1 MKNQEIAEVFYQI
14 ADLLEIKG
22 ELPFKIRAYRRAAQ
36 RIETLEMDIEDVYRQ
51 GKLMDIPGIG
61 EGIAKKIKELIET
74 GKLEYL
80 ERLKKE
86 IPEELIKLMEI
97 PGVGPKKALV
107 LYKKLGITTVDQLR
121 EACEKGRLRSLEGFG
136 ELTER
141 NILRGIEMLERSKG
155 RFLINVAYENG
166 IRIVDYLKKNRD
178 VLNISI
184 AGSLRRMKETIGDI
198 DILVSSLNP
207 DSIMDD
213 FVKYPDVKEI
223 LVKGSKKTSVILRDG
238 IQVDVRVVKPESFGA
253 ALQYFTGSKEHNIQI
268 RNIAVKMGLKINEY
282 GVFKKETEEYIAGRT
297 EEEVYKTIGLDYI
310 EPELRE
316 NRGEIEL
323 AQQRKL
329 PKIVRY
335 EEVKGDFH
343 IHSTWSDGT
352 ASIEEIARKA
362 QEMGYEFVGIADHS
376 ASLKVAY
383 GLSEEKVLKKIQE
396 IRKLQERFDVRIFA
410 GTECDIKPDGSL
422 DYSNKILKELDFA
435 YAAIHS
441 RFKMNEK
448 EMTERIV
455 KAMENEY
462 INILAHPTAR
472 MIGKRDPINV
482 DLEKIFE
489 VARETNTFMEIN
501 AFPDR
506 LDLNDVH
513 AKMAKERGVKLAI
526 GTDSHSLDHM
536 RFLKFGT
543 AMARRGW
550 LEKKDILNTYDLREI
565 EKIFGR

>member
-1 MKNQEIAEVFYQI
+1 MRNKEIAEIFYQI

-22 ELPFKIRAYRRAAQ
+22 ELEFKVRAYRRAAQ
-36 RIETLEMDIEDVYRQ
+36 RIETLEEDIEELCRK
-51 GKLMDIPGIG
+51 GKLKSIPGIG
-61 EGIAKKIKELIET
+61 ESIASKIKELIET
-74 GKLEYL
+74 GRLEYL
-80 ERLKKE
+80 EKLKRE
-86 IPEELIKLMEI
+86 VPEDLIKLMDI

-107 LYKKLGITTVDQLR
+107 LYKKLGITTVEQLR
-121 EACEKGRLRSLEGFG
+121 DACKKGRLRHLEGFG

-141 NILRGIEMLERSKG
+141 NILRGIEMLERSKD

-166 IRIVDYLKKNRD
+166 HRLVEYLKKNKD
-178 VLNISI
+178 VLSISI

-207 DSIMDD
+207 DSIMED
-213 FVKYPDVKEI
+213 FVRYPDVKI
-223 LVKGSKKTSVILRDG
+223 VLAKGSKKSSVILRDG

-268 RNIAVKMGLKINEY
+268 RNIAMKMGLKINEY
-282 GVFKKETEEYIAGRT
+282 GVFRKDTEEYIAGRT
-297 EEEVYKTIGLDYI
+297 EEEVYKAIGLDYI

-323 AQQRKL
+323 AQQGKL
-329 PKIVRY
+329 PKIVKY

-362 QEMGYEFVGIADHS
+362 QELGYEFVGIADHS
-376 ASLKVAY
+376 ASLKVAH
-383 GLSEEKVLKKIQE
+383 GLSEEDLLKKIQE

-435 YAAIHS
+435 YAAIHTK
-441 RFKMNEK
+441 FKMDRK
-448 EMTERIV
+448 EMTERIIR
-455 KAMENEY
+455 AMENEY

-472 MIGKRDPINV
+472 MIGKREPIDI

-513 AKMAKERGVKLAI
+513 AKMAKEMGVKMAI
-526 GTDSHSLDHM
+526 GTDSHALDHM
-536 RFLKFGT
+536 RFLRFGT

-565 EKIFGR
+565 EKAFGR

>member
-238 IQVDVRVVKPESFGA
+238 IQVDVRIVKPESFGA

-297 EEEVYKTIGLDYI
+297 EEEVYKAIGLDYI

-323 AQQRKL
+323 AQQGKL

-335 EEVKGDFH
+335 EEVRGDFH

-441 RFKMNEK
+441 RFKMGEK

-482 DLEKIFE
+482 DLERIFE

-565 EKIFGR
+565 EKVFGR

>member
-297 EEEVYKTIGLDYI
+297 EEEVYKAIGLDYI

-323 AQQRKL
+323 AQQGKL

-482 DLEKIFE
+482 DLERIFE

>member
-297 EEEVYKTIGLDYI
+297 EEEVYKAIGLDYI

-323 AQQRKL
+323 AQQGKL

-335 EEVKGDFH
+335 EEVRGDFH

-441 RFKMNEK
+441 RFKMGEK

-482 DLEKIFE
+482 DLERIFE
-489 VARETNTFMEIN
+489 AARETNTFMEIN

>member
-1 MKNQEIAEVFYQI
+1 MRNKEIAEIFYQI

-22 ELPFKIRAYRRAAQ
+22 ELEFKVRAYRRAAQ
-36 RIETLEMDIEDVYRQ
+36 RIETLEEDIEELCRK
-51 GKLMDIPGIG
+51 GKLRSIPGIG
-61 EGIAKKIKELIET
+61 ESIASKIKELIET
-74 GKLEYL
+74 GRLEYL
-80 ERLKKE
+80 EKLKREVPEDLIRL
-86 IPEELIKLMEI
+86 MDI
-97 PGVGPKKALV
+97 PGVGPKKALI
-107 LYKKLGITTVDQLR
+107 LYKKLGITTVEQLR
-121 EACEKGRLRSLEGFG
+121 DACKKGRLRHLEGFG

-141 NILRGIEMLERSKG
+141 NILRGIEMLERSKD

-166 IRIVDYLKKNRD
+166 YRLVEYLKKNKD
-178 VLNISI
+178 VLSISI

-207 DSIMDD
+207 DSIMED
-213 FVKYPDVKEI
+213 FVRYPDVKI
-223 LVKGSKKTSVILRDG
+223 VLAKGSKKSSVILRDG

-268 RNIAVKMGLKINEY
+268 RNIAMKMGLKINEY
-282 GVFKKETEEYIAGRT
+282 GVFRKDTEEYIAGRT
-297 EEEVYKTIGLDYI
+297 EEEVYKAIGLDYI

-323 AQQRKL
+323 AQQGKL
-329 PKIVRY
+329 PKIVKY
-335 EEVKGDFH
+335 KEVKGDFH

-362 QEMGYEFVGIADHS
+362 QELGYEFVGIADHS
-376 ASLKVAY
+376 ASLKVAH
-383 GLSEEKVLKKIQE
+383 GLSEEDLLKKIQE

-422 DYSNKILKELDFA
+422 DYSDKILKELDFA
-435 YAAIHS
+435 YAAIHTK
-441 RFKMNEK
+441 FKMDRK
-448 EMTERIV
+448 EMTERIIR
-455 KAMENEY
+455 AMENEY

-472 MIGKRDPINV
+472 MIGKREPIDI

-513 AKMAKERGVKLAI
+513 AKMAKEMGVKMAI
-526 GTDSHSLDHM
+526 GTDSHALDHM
-536 RFLKFGT
+536 RFLRFGT

-565 EKIFGR
+565 EKAFGR

>member
-80 ERLKKE
+80 ERLKRE

-297 EEEVYKTIGLDYI
+297 EEEVYKAIGLDYI

-323 AQQRKL
+323 AQQGKL
-329 PKIVRY
+329 PKIVKY

-441 RFKMNEK
+441 RFKMGEK

-482 DLEKIFE
+482 DLERIFE

>member
-1 MKNQEIAEVFYQI
+1 MRNKEIAEIFYQI

-22 ELPFKIRAYRRAAQ
+22 ELEFKVRAYRRAAQ
-36 RIETLEMDIEDVYRQ
+36 RIETLEEDIEELCRK
-51 GKLMDIPGIG
+51 GKLRSIPGIG
-61 EGIAKKIKELIET
+61 ESIASKIKELIET
-74 GKLEYL
+74 GRLEYL
-80 ERLKKE
+80 EKLKREVPEDLIRL
-86 IPEELIKLMEI
+86 MDI
-97 PGVGPKKALV
+97 PGVGPKKALI
-107 LYKKLGITTVDQLR
+107 LYKKLGITTVEQLR
-121 EACEKGRLRSLEGFG
+121 DACKKGRLRHLEGFG

-141 NILRGIEMLERSKG
+141 NILRGIEMLERSKD

-166 IRIVDYLKKNRD
+166 YRLVEYLKKNKD
-178 VLNISI
+178 VLSISI

-207 DSIMDD
+207 DSIMED
-213 FVKYPDVKEI
+213 FVRYPDVKI
-223 LVKGSKKTSVILRDG
+223 VLAKGSKKSSVILRDG

-268 RNIAVKMGLKINEY
+268 RNIAMKMGLKINEY
-282 GVFKKETEEYIAGRT
+282 GVFRKDTEEYIAGRT
-297 EEEVYKTIGLDYI
+297 EEEVYKAIGLDYI

-323 AQQRKL
+323 AQQGKL
-329 PKIVRY
+329 PKIVKY

-352 ASIEEIARKA
+352 ASIEEIARRS

-376 ASLKVAY
+376 ASLKVAH
-383 GLSEEKVLKKIQE
+383 GLSEEDLLKKIQE

-435 YAAIHS
+435 YAAIHTK
-441 RFKMNEK
+441 FKMDRK
-448 EMTERIV
+448 EMTERII

-472 MIGKRDPINV
+472 MIGKREPIDI

-513 AKMAKERGVKLAI
+513 AKMAKEMGVKMAI
-526 GTDSHSLDHM
+526 GTDSHALDHM
-536 RFLKFGT
+536 RFLRFGT

-565 EKIFGR
+565 EKAFGR

>member
-1 MKNQEIAEVFYQI
+1 MRNKEIAEIFYQI

-22 ELPFKIRAYRRAAQ
+22 ELEFKVRAYRRAAQ
-36 RIETLEMDIEDVYRQ
+36 RIETLEEDIEELCRK
-51 GKLMDIPGIG
+51 GKLRSIPGIG
-61 EGIAKKIKELIET
+61 ESIASKIKELIET
-74 GKLEYL
+74 GRLEYL
-80 ERLKKE
+80 EKLKREVPEDLIRL
-86 IPEELIKLMEI
+86 MDI

-107 LYKKLGITTVDQLR
+107 LYKKLGITTVEQLR
-121 EACEKGRLRSLEGFG
+121 DACKKGRLRHLEGFG

-141 NILRGIEMLERSKG
+141 NILRGIEMLERSKD

-166 IRIVDYLKKNRD
+166 HRLVEYLKKNKD
-178 VLNISI
+178 VLSISI

-207 DSIMDD
+207 DSIMED
-213 FVKYPDVKEI
+213 FVRYPDVKI
-223 LVKGSKKTSVILRDG
+223 VLAKGSKKSSVILRDG

-268 RNIAVKMGLKINEY
+268 RNIAMKMGLKINEY
-282 GVFKKETEEYIAGRT
+282 GVFRKDTEEYIAGRT
-297 EEEVYKTIGLDYI
+297 EEEVYKAIGLDYI

-323 AQQRKL
+323 AQQGKL
-329 PKIVRY
+329 PKIVKY

-362 QEMGYEFVGIADHS
+362 QELGYEFVGIADHS
-376 ASLKVAY
+376 ASLKVAH
-383 GLSEEKVLKKIQE
+383 GLSEEDLLKKIQE

-435 YAAIHS
+435 YAAIHTK
-441 RFKMNEK
+441 FKMDRK
-448 EMTERIV
+448 EMTERIIR
-455 KAMENEY
+455 AMENEY

-472 MIGKRDPINV
+472 MIGKREPIDI

-513 AKMAKERGVKLAI
+513 AKMAKDMGVKMAI
-526 GTDSHSLDHM
+526 GTDSHALDHM
-536 RFLKFGT
+536 RFLRFGT

-565 EKIFGR
+565 EKAFGR

>member
-1 MKNQEIAEVFYQI
+1 MRNKEIAEIFYQI

-22 ELPFKIRAYRRAAQ
+22 ELEFKVRAYRRAAQ
-36 RIETLEMDIEDVYRQ
+36 RIETLEEDIEELCRK
-51 GKLMDIPGIG
+51 GKLRSIPGIG
-61 EGIAKKIKELIET
+61 ESIASKIKELIET
-74 GKLEYL
+74 GRLEYL
-80 ERLKKE
+80 EKLKREVPEDLIRL
-86 IPEELIKLMEI
+86 MDI
-97 PGVGPKKALV
+97 PGVGPKKALI
-107 LYKKLGITTVDQLR
+107 LYKKLGITTVEQLR
-121 EACEKGRLRSLEGFG
+121 DACKKGRLRHLEGFG

-141 NILRGIEMLERSKG
+141 NILRGIEMLERSKD

-166 IRIVDYLKKNRD
+166 HRLVEYLKKNKD
-178 VLNISI
+178 VLSISI

-207 DSIMDD
+207 DSIMED
-213 FVKYPDVKEI
+213 FVRYPDVKI
-223 LVKGSKKTSVILRDG
+223 VLAKGSKKSSVILRDG

-268 RNIAVKMGLKINEY
+268 RNIAMKMGLKINEY
-282 GVFKKETEEYIAGRT
+282 GVFRKDTEEYIAGRT
-297 EEEVYKTIGLDYI
+297 EEEVYKAIGLDYI

-323 AQQRKL
+323 AQRGKL
-329 PKIVRY
+329 PEIVKY

-362 QEMGYEFVGIADHS
+362 QELGYEFVGIADHS
-376 ASLKVAY
+376 ASLKVAH
-383 GLSEEKVLKKIQE
+383 GLSEEDLLKKIQE

-435 YAAIHS
+435 YAAIHTK
-441 RFKMNEK
+441 FKMDRK
-448 EMTERIV
+448 EMTERII

-472 MIGKRDPINV
+472 MIGKREPIDI

-513 AKMAKERGVKLAI
+513 AKMAKEMGVKMAI
-526 GTDSHSLDHM
+526 GTDSHALDHM
-536 RFLKFGT
+536 RFLRFGT

-565 EKIFGR
+565 EKAFGR

>member
-1 MKNQEIAEVFYQI
+1 MRNKEIAEIFYQI

-22 ELPFKIRAYRRAAQ
+22 ELEFKVRAYRRAAQ
-36 RIETLEMDIEDVYRQ
+36 RIETLEEDIEELCRK
-51 GKLMDIPGIG
+51 GKLRSIPGIG
-61 EGIAKKIKELIET
+61 ESIASKIKELIET
-74 GKLEYL
+74 GRLEYL
-80 ERLKKE
+80 EKLKRE
-86 IPEELIKLMEI
+86 VPEDLIKLMDI

-107 LYKKLGITTVDQLR
+107 LYKKLGITTVEQLR
-121 EACEKGRLRSLEGFG
+121 DACKKGRLRHLEGFG

-141 NILRGIEMLERSKG
+141 NILRGIEMLERSKD

-166 IRIVDYLKKNRD
+166 HRLVEYLKKNKD
-178 VLNISI
+178 VLSISI

-207 DSIMDD
+207 DSIMED
-213 FVKYPDVKEI
+213 FVRYPDVKI
-223 LVKGSKKTSVILRDG
+223 VLAKGSKKSSVILRDG

-268 RNIAVKMGLKINEY
+268 RNIAMKMGLKINEY
-282 GVFKKETEEYIAGRT
+282 GVFRKDTEEYIAGRT
-297 EEEVYKTIGLDYI
+297 EEEVYKAIGLDYI

-323 AQQRKL
+323 AQQGKL
-329 PKIVRY
+329 PKIVKY

-362 QEMGYEFVGIADHS
+362 QELGYEFVGIADHS
-376 ASLKVAY
+376 ASLKVAH
-383 GLSEEKVLKKIQE
+383 GLSEEDLLKKIQE

-435 YAAIHS
+435 YAAIHTK
-441 RFKMNEK
+441 FKMDRK
-448 EMTERIV
+448 EMTERII

-472 MIGKRDPINV
+472 MIGKREPIDI

-513 AKMAKERGVKLAI
+513 AKMAKEMGVKMAI
-526 GTDSHSLDHM
+526 GTDSHALDHM
-536 RFLKFGT
+536 RFLRFGT

-565 EKIFGR
+565 EKAFGR

>member
-36 RIETLEMDIEDVYRQ
+36 RIETLEMDIEDVYRK
-51 GKLMDIPGIG
+51 GKLREIPGIG
-61 EGIAKKIKELIET
+61 ESIANKIKELIET
-74 GKLEYL
+74 GRLEYL
-80 ERLKKE
+80 EKLKKE
-86 IPEELIKLMEI
+86 IPEDLVRLMEI

-297 EEEVYKTIGLDYI
+297 EEEVYKAIGLDYI

-323 AQQRKL
+323 AQQGKL
-329 PKIVRY
+329 PKIVKY

-482 DLEKIFE
+482 DLERIFE

>member
-1 MKNQEIAEVFYQI
+1 MRNKEIAEIFYQI

-22 ELPFKIRAYRRAAQ
+22 ELEFKVRAYRRAAQ
-36 RIETLEMDIEDVYRQ
+36 RIETLEEDIEELCRK
-51 GKLMDIPGIG
+51 GKLRSIPGIG
-61 EGIAKKIKELIET
+61 ESIASKIKELIET
-74 GKLEYL
+74 GRLEYL
-80 ERLKKE
+80 EKLKREVPEDLIRL
-86 IPEELIKLMEI
+86 MDI

-107 LYKKLGITTVDQLR
+107 LYKKLGITTVEQLR
-121 EACEKGRLRSLEGFG
+121 DACKKGRLRHLEGFG

-141 NILRGIEMLERSKG
+141 NILRGIEMLERSKD

-166 IRIVDYLKKNRD
+166 HRLVEYLKKNKD
-178 VLNISI
+178 VLSISI

-207 DSIMDD
+207 DSIMED
-213 FVKYPDVKEI
+213 FVRYPDVKI
-223 LVKGSKKTSVILRDG
+223 VLAKGSKKSSVILRDG

-268 RNIAVKMGLKINEY
+268 RNIAMKMGLKINEY
-282 GVFKKETEEYIAGRT
+282 GVFRKDTEEYIAGRT
-297 EEEVYKTIGLDYI
+297 EEEVYKAIGLDYI

-323 AQQRKL
+323 AQQGKL
-329 PKIVRY
+329 PKIVKY

-362 QEMGYEFVGIADHS
+362 QELGYEFVGIADHS
-376 ASLKVAY
+376 ASLKVAH
-383 GLSEEKVLKKIQE
+383 GLSEEDLLKKIQE

-435 YAAIHS
+435 YAAIHTK
-441 RFKMNEK
+441 FKMDRK
-448 EMTERIV
+448 EMTERII

-472 MIGKRDPINV
+472 MIGKREPIDI

-513 AKMAKERGVKLAI
+513 AKMAKEMGVKMAI
-526 GTDSHSLDHM
+526 GTDSHALDHM
-536 RFLKFGT
+536 RFLRFGT

-565 EKIFGR
+565 EKAFGR

>member
-1 MKNQEIAEVFYQI
+1 MRNKEIAEIFYQI

-22 ELPFKIRAYRRAAQ
+22 ELEFKVRAYRRAAQ
-36 RIETLEMDIEDVYRQ
+36 RIETLEEDIEELCRK
-51 GKLMDIPGIG
+51 GKLRSIPGIG
-61 EGIAKKIKELIET
+61 ESIASKIKELIET
-74 GKLEYL
+74 GRLEYL
-80 ERLKKE
+80 EKLKRE
-86 IPEELIKLMEI
+86 VPEDLIKLMDI

-107 LYKKLGITTVDQLR
+107 LYKKLGITTVEQLR
-121 EACEKGRLRSLEGFG
+121 DACKKGRLRHLEGFG

-141 NILRGIEMLERSKG
+141 NILRGIEMLERSKD

-166 IRIVDYLKKNRD
+166 YRLVEYLKKNKD
-178 VLNISI
+178 VLSISI

-207 DSIMDD
+207 DSIMED
-213 FVKYPDVKEI
+213 FVRYPDVKI
-223 LVKGSKKTSVILRDG
+223 VLAKGSKKSSVILRDG

-268 RNIAVKMGLKINEY
+268 RNIAMKMGLKINEY
-282 GVFKKETEEYIAGRT
+282 GVFRKDTEEYIAGRT
-297 EEEVYKTIGLDYI
+297 EEEVYKAIGLDYI

-323 AQQRKL
+323 AQQGKL
-329 PKIVRY
+329 PKIVKY

-362 QEMGYEFVGIADHS
+362 QELGYEFVGIADHS
-376 ASLKVAY
+376 ASLKVAH
-383 GLSEEKVLKKIQE
+383 GLSEEDLLKKIQE

-435 YAAIHS
+435 YAAIHTK
-441 RFKMNEK
+441 FKMDRK
-448 EMTERIV
+448 EMTERIIR
-455 KAMENEY
+455 AMENEY

-472 MIGKRDPINV
+472 MIGKREPIDI

-513 AKMAKERGVKLAI
+513 AKMAKDMGVKMAI
-526 GTDSHSLDHM
+526 GTDSHALDHM
-536 RFLKFGT
+536 RFLRFGT

-565 EKIFGR
+565 EKAFGR

>member
-1 MKNQEIAEVFYQI
+1 MRNKEIAEIFYQI

-22 ELPFKIRAYRRAAQ
+22 ELEFKVRAYRRAAQ
-36 RIETLEMDIEDVYRQ
+36 RIETLEEDIEELCRK
-51 GKLMDIPGIG
+51 GKLRSIPGIG
-61 EGIAKKIKELIET
+61 ESIASKIKELIET
-74 GKLEYL
+74 GRLEYL
-80 ERLKKE
+80 EKLKRE
-86 IPEELIKLMEI
+86 VPEDLIKLMDI

-107 LYKKLGITTVDQLR
+107 LYKKLGITTVEQLR
-121 EACEKGRLRSLEGFG
+121 DACKKGRLRHLEGFG

-141 NILRGIEMLERSKG
+141 NILRGIEMLERSKD

-166 IRIVDYLKKNRD
+166 YRLVEYLKKNKD
-178 VLNISI
+178 VLSISI

-207 DSIMDD
+207 DSIMED
-213 FVKYPDVKEI
+213 FVRYPDVKI
-223 LVKGSKKTSVILRDG
+223 VLAKGSKKSSVILRDG

-268 RNIAVKMGLKINEY
+268 RNIAMKMGLKINEY
-282 GVFKKETEEYIAGRT
+282 GVFRKDTEEYIAGRT
-297 EEEVYKTIGLDYI
+297 EEEVYKAIGLDYI

-323 AQQRKL
+323 AQQGKL
-329 PKIVRY
+329 PKIVKY

-352 ASIEEIARKA
+352 ASIEEIVRRA
-362 QEMGYEFVGIADHS
+362 QELGYEFVGIADHS
-376 ASLKVAY
+376 ASLKVAH
-383 GLSEEKVLKKIQE
+383 GLSEEDLLKKIQE
-396 IRKLQERFDVRIFA
+396 IRKLQERFAVRIFA

-435 YAAIHS
+435 YAAIHTK
-441 RFKMNEK
+441 FKMDRK
-448 EMTERIV
+448 EMTERIIR
-455 KAMENEY
+455 AMENEY

-472 MIGKRDPINV
+472 MIGKREPIDI

-513 AKMAKERGVKLAI
+513 AKMAKDMGVKMAI
-526 GTDSHSLDHM
+526 GTDSHALDHM
-536 RFLKFGT
+536 RFLRFGT

-565 EKIFGR
+565 EKAFGR

>member
-1 MKNQEIAEVFYQI
+1 MRNKEIAEIFYQI

-22 ELPFKIRAYRRAAQ
+22 ELEFKVRAYRRAAQ
-36 RIETLEMDIEDVYRQ
+36 RIETLEEDIEELCRK
-51 GKLMDIPGIG
+51 GKLRSIPGIG
-61 EGIAKKIKELIET
+61 ESIASKIKELIET
-74 GKLEYL
+74 GRLEYL
-80 ERLKKE
+80 EKLKREVPEDLIRL
-86 IPEELIKLMEI
+86 MDI
-97 PGVGPKKALV
+97 PGVGPKKALI
-107 LYKKLGITTVDQLR
+107 LYKKLGITTVEQLR
-121 EACEKGRLRSLEGFG
+121 DACKKGRLRHLEGFG

-141 NILRGIEMLERSKG
+141 NILRGIEMLERSKD

-166 IRIVDYLKKNRD
+166 YRLVEYLKKNKD
-178 VLNISI
+178 VLSISI

-207 DSIMDD
+207 DSIMED
-213 FVKYPDVKEI
+213 FVRYPDVKI
-223 LVKGSKKTSVILRDG
+223 VLAKGSKKSSVILRDG

-268 RNIAVKMGLKINEY
+268 RNIAMKMGLKINEY
-282 GVFKKETEEYIAGRT
+282 GVFRKDTEEYIAGRT
-297 EEEVYKTIGLDYI
+297 EEEVYKAIGLDYI

-323 AQQRKL
+323 AQQGKL
-329 PKIVRY
+329 PKIVKY

-362 QEMGYEFVGIADHS
+362 QELGYEFVGIADHS
-376 ASLKVAY
+376 ASLKVAH
-383 GLSEEKVLKKIQE
+383 GLSEEDLLKKIQE

-422 DYSNKILKELDFA
+422 DYSDKILKELDFA
-435 YAAIHS
+435 YAAIHTK
-441 RFKMNEK
+441 FKMDRK
-448 EMTERIV
+448 EMTERII

-472 MIGKRDPINV
+472 MIGKREPIDI

-513 AKMAKERGVKLAI
+513 AKMAKEMGVKMAI
-526 GTDSHSLDHM
+526 GTDSHALDHM
-536 RFLKFGT
+536 RFLRFGT

-565 EKIFGR
+565 EKAFGR

>member
-297 EEEVYKTIGLDYI
+297 EEEVYKAIGLDYI

-323 AQQRKL
+323 AQQGKL

-441 RFKMNEK
+441 RFKMGEK

-482 DLEKIFE
+482 DLERIFE

>member
-1 MKNQEIAEVFYQI
+1 MRNKEIAEIFYQI

-22 ELPFKIRAYRRAAQ
+22 ELEFKVRAYRRAAQ
-36 RIETLEMDIEDVYRQ
+36 RIETLEEDIEELCRK
-51 GKLMDIPGIG
+51 GKLRSIPGIG
-61 EGIAKKIKELIET
+61 ESIASKIKELIET
-74 GKLEYL
+74 GRLEYL
-80 ERLKKE
+80 EKLKREVPEDLIRL
-86 IPEELIKLMEI
+86 MDI
-97 PGVGPKKALV
+97 PGVGPKKALI
-107 LYKKLGITTVDQLR
+107 LYKKLGITTVEQLR
-121 EACEKGRLRSLEGFG
+121 DACKKGRLRHLEGFG

-141 NILRGIEMLERSKG
+141 NILRGIEMLERSKD

-166 IRIVDYLKKNRD
+166 YRLVEYLKKNKD
-178 VLNISI
+178 VLSISI

-207 DSIMDD
+207 DSIMED
-213 FVKYPDVKEI
+213 FVRYPDVKI
-223 LVKGSKKTSVILRDG
+223 VLAKGSKKSSVILRDG

-268 RNIAVKMGLKINEY
+268 RNIAMKMGLKINEY
-282 GVFKKETEEYIAGRT
+282 GVFRKDTEEYIAGRT
-297 EEEVYKTIGLDYI
+297 EEEVYKAIGLDYI

-323 AQQRKL
+323 AQRGKL
-329 PKIVRY
+329 PKIVKY
-335 EEVKGDFH
+335 KEVKGDFH

-352 ASIEEIARKA
+352 ASIEEIARRA
-362 QEMGYEFVGIADHS
+362 QELGYEFVGIADHS
-376 ASLKVAY
+376 ASLKVAH
-383 GLSEEKVLKKIQE
+383 GLSEEDLLKKIQE

-435 YAAIHS
+435 YAAIHTK
-441 RFKMNEK
+441 FKMDRK
-448 EMTERIV
+448 EMTERIIR
-455 KAMENEY
+455 AMENEY

-472 MIGKRDPINV
+472 MIGKREPIDI

-513 AKMAKERGVKLAI
+513 AKMAKEMGVKMAI
-526 GTDSHSLDHM
+526 GTDSHALDHM
-536 RFLKFGT
+536 RFLRFGT

-565 EKIFGR
+565 EKAFGR

>member
-1 MKNQEIAEVFYQI
+1 MRNKEIAEIFYQI

-22 ELPFKIRAYRRAAQ
+22 ELEFKVRAYRRAAQ
-36 RIETLEMDIEDVYRQ
+36 RIETLEEDIEELCRK
-51 GKLMDIPGIG
+51 GKLRSIPGIG
-61 EGIAKKIKELIET
+61 ESIASKIKELIET
-74 GKLEYL
+74 GRLEYL
-80 ERLKKE
+80 EKLKREVPEDLIRL
-86 IPEELIKLMEI
+86 MDI
-97 PGVGPKKALV
+97 PGVGPKKALI
-107 LYKKLGITTVDQLR
+107 LYKKLGITTVEQLR
-121 EACEKGRLRSLEGFG
+121 DACKKGRLRHLEGFG

-141 NILRGIEMLERSKG
+141 NILRGIEMLERSKD

-166 IRIVDYLKKNRD
+166 YRLVEYLKKNKD
-178 VLNISI
+178 VLSISI

-198 DILVSSLNP
+198 DILVSSFNP
-207 DSIMDD
+207 DSIMED
-213 FVKYPDVKEI
+213 FVRYPDVKI
-223 LVKGSKKTSVILRDG
+223 VLAKGSKKSSVILRDG

-268 RNIAVKMGLKINEY
+268 RNIAMKMGLKINEY
-282 GVFKKETEEYIAGRT
+282 GVFRKDTEEYIAGRT
-297 EEEVYKTIGLDYI
+297 EEEVYKAIGLDYI

-323 AQQRKL
+323 AQRGKL
-329 PKIVRY
+329 PEIVKY

-362 QEMGYEFVGIADHS
+362 QELGYEFVGIADHS
-376 ASLKVAY
+376 ASLKVAH
-383 GLSEEKVLKKIQE
+383 GLSEEDLLKKIQE

-422 DYSNKILKELDFA
+422 DYSDKILKELDFA
-435 YAAIHS
+435 YAAIHTK
-441 RFKMNEK
+441 FKMDRK
-448 EMTERIV
+448 EMTERII

-472 MIGKRDPINV
+472 MIGKREPIDI

-513 AKMAKERGVKLAI
+513 AKMAKEMGVKMAI
-526 GTDSHSLDHM
+526 GTDSHALDHM
-536 RFLKFGT
+536 RFLRFGT

-565 EKIFGR
+565 EKAFGR

>member
-1 MKNQEIAEVFYQI
+1 MRNKEIAEIFYQI

-22 ELPFKIRAYRRAAQ
+22 ELEFKVRAYRRAAQ
-36 RIETLEMDIEDVYRQ
+36 RIETLEEDIEELCRK
-51 GKLMDIPGIG
+51 GKLRSIPGIG
-61 EGIAKKIKELIET
+61 ESIASKIKELIET
-74 GKLEYL
+74 GRLEYL
-80 ERLKKE
+80 EKLKRE
-86 IPEELIKLMEI
+86 VPEDLIKLMDI

-107 LYKKLGITTVDQLR
+107 LYKKLGITTVEQLR
-121 EACEKGRLRSLEGFG
+121 DACKKGRLRHLEGFG

-141 NILRGIEMLERSKG
+141 NILRGIEMLERSKD

-166 IRIVDYLKKNRD
+166 HRLVEYLKKNKD
-178 VLNISI
+178 VLSISI

-207 DSIMDD
+207 DNIMED
-213 FVKYPDVKEI
+213 FVRYPDVKI
-223 LVKGSKKTSVILRDG
+223 VLAKGSKKSSVILRDG

-268 RNIAVKMGLKINEY
+268 RNIAMKMGLKINEY
-282 GVFKKETEEYIAGRT
+282 GVFRKDTEEYIAGRT
-297 EEEVYKTIGLDYI
+297 EEEVYKAIGLDYI

-323 AQQRKL
+323 AQQGKL
-329 PKIVRY
+329 PKIVKY

-362 QEMGYEFVGIADHS
+362 QELGYEFVGIADHS
-376 ASLKVAY
+376 ASLKVAH
-383 GLSEEKVLKKIQE
+383 GLSEEDLLKKIQE

-435 YAAIHS
+435 YAAIHTK
-441 RFKMNEK
+441 FKMDRK
-448 EMTERIV
+448 EMTERII

-472 MIGKRDPINV
+472 MIGKREPIDI

-513 AKMAKERGVKLAI
+513 AKMAKDMGVKMAI
-526 GTDSHSLDHM
+526 GTDSHALDHM
-536 RFLKFGT
+536 RFLRFGT

-565 EKIFGR
+565 EKAFGR

>member
-1 MKNQEIAEVFYQI
+1 MRNKEIAEIFYQI

-22 ELPFKIRAYRRAAQ
+22 ELEFKVRAYRRAAQ
-36 RIETLEMDIEDVYRQ
+36 RIETLEEDIEELCRK
-51 GKLMDIPGIG
+51 GKLRSIPGIG
-61 EGIAKKIKELIET
+61 ESIASKIKELIET
-74 GKLEYL
+74 GRLEYL
-80 ERLKKE
+80 EKLKRE
-86 IPEELIKLMEI
+86 VPEDLIKLMDI

-107 LYKKLGITTVDQLR
+107 LYKKLGITTVEQLR
-121 EACEKGRLRSLEGFG
+121 DACKKGRLRHLEGFG

-141 NILRGIEMLERSKG
+141 NILRGIEMLERSKD

-166 IRIVDYLKKNRD
+166 HRLVEYLKKNKD
-178 VLNISI
+178 VLSISI

-207 DSIMDD
+207 DNIMED
-213 FVKYPDVKEI
+213 FVRYPDVKI
-223 LVKGSKKTSVILRDG
+223 VLAKGSKKSSVILRDG

-268 RNIAVKMGLKINEY
+268 RNIAMKMGLKINEY
-282 GVFKKETEEYIAGRT
+282 GVFRKDTEEYIAGRT
-297 EEEVYKTIGLDYI
+297 EEEVYKAIGLDYI

-323 AQQRKL
+323 AQQGKL
-329 PKIVRY
+329 PKIVKY

-362 QEMGYEFVGIADHS
+362 QELGYEFVGIADHS
-376 ASLKVAY
+376 ASLKVAH
-383 GLSEEKVLKKIQE
+383 GLSEEDLLKKIQE

-435 YAAIHS
+435 YAAIHTK
-441 RFKMNEK
+441 FKMDRK
-448 EMTERIV
+448 EMTERII

-472 MIGKRDPINV
+472 MIGKREPIDI

-513 AKMAKERGVKLAI
+513 AKMAKEMGVKMAI
-526 GTDSHSLDHM
+526 GTDSHALDHM
-536 RFLKFGT
+536 RFLRFGT

-565 EKIFGR
+565 EKAFGR

>member
-1 MKNQEIAEVFYQI
+1 MRNKEIAEIFYQI

-22 ELPFKIRAYRRAAQ
+22 ELEFKVRAYRRAAQ
-36 RIETLEMDIEDVYRQ
+36 RIETLEEDIEELCRK
-51 GKLMDIPGIG
+51 GKLRSIPGIG
-61 EGIAKKIKELIET
+61 ESIASKIKELIET
-74 GKLEYL
+74 GRLEYL
-80 ERLKKE
+80 EKLKRE
-86 IPEELIKLMEI
+86 VPEDLIKLMDI
-97 PGVGPKKALV
+97 PGVGPKKALI
-107 LYKKLGITTVDQLR
+107 LYKKLGITTVEQLR
-121 EACEKGRLRSLEGFG
+121 DACKKGRLRHLEGFG

-141 NILRGIEMLERSKG
+141 NILRGIEMLERSKD

-166 IRIVDYLKKNRD
+166 HRLVEYLKKNKD
-178 VLNISI
+178 VLSISI

-207 DSIMDD
+207 DSIMED
-213 FVKYPDVKEI
+213 FVRYPDVKI
-223 LVKGSKKTSVILRDG
+223 VLAKGSKKSSVILRDG

-268 RNIAVKMGLKINEY
+268 RNIAMKMGLKINEY
-282 GVFKKETEEYIAGRT
+282 GVFRKDTEEYIAGRT
-297 EEEVYKTIGLDYI
+297 EEEVYKAVGLDYI

-323 AQQRKL
+323 AQQGKL
-329 PKIVRY
+329 PKIVKY

-362 QEMGYEFVGIADHS
+362 QELGYEFVGIADHS
-376 ASLKVAY
+376 ASLKVAH
-383 GLSEEKVLKKIQE
+383 GLSEEDLLKKIQE

-410 GTECDIKPDGSL
+410 GTECDIKPNGSL
-422 DYSNKILKELDFA
+422 DYSDKILKELDFA
-435 YAAIHS
+435 YAAIHTK
-441 RFKMNEK
+441 FKMDRK
-448 EMTERIV
+448 EMTERIIR
-455 KAMENEY
+455 AMENEY

-472 MIGKRDPINV
+472 MIGKREPIDI

-513 AKMAKERGVKLAI
+513 AKMAKDMGVKMAI
-526 GTDSHSLDHM
+526 GTDSHALDHM
-536 RFLKFGT
+536 RFLRFGT

-565 EKIFGR
+565 EKAFGR

>member
-61 EGIAKKIKELIET
+61 KGIAKKIKELIET

-80 ERLKKE
+80 ERLKRE
-86 IPEELIKLMEI
+86 VPEELIRLMEI

-121 EACEKGRLRSLEGFG
+121 EACKKGRLRSLEGFG

-178 VLNISI
+178 ILNISI

-297 EEEVYKTIGLDYI
+297 EEEVYRAIGLDYI

-323 AQQRKL
+323 AQQGKL
-329 PKIVRY
+329 PKIVKY

-383 GLSEEKVLKKIQE
+383 GLSEEKILKKIQE

-441 RFKMNEK
+441 RFKMDEK

-455 KAMENEY
+455 KAIENEY

-513 AKMAKERGVKLAI
+513 AKMAKERGVKVAI

-550 LEKKDILNTYDLREI
+550 LEKKDILNTYDLKEI
-565 EKIFGR
+565 EKVFGR

>member
-1 MKNQEIAEVFYQI
+1 MKNQEIADVFYQI

-22 ELPFKIRAYRRAAQ
+22 EQPFRVRAYRRAAQ
-36 RIETLEMDIEDVYRQ
+36 RIETLEVDVEDLYRK
-51 GKLMDIPGIG
+51 GRLRDVPGIG
-61 EGIAKKIKELIET
+61 ESIARKIEELIET
-74 GKLEYL
+74 GRLEYL
-80 ERLKKE
+80 ENLKKE
-86 IPEELIKLMEI
+86 VPEELIRLMEI

-107 LYKKLGITTVDQLR
+107 LYKRLGITTVDQLR
-121 EACEKGRLRSLEGFG
+121 EACKKGRLRHLEGFG

-155 RFLINVAYENG
+155 RYLINVAYEDG
-166 IRIVDYLKKNRD
+166 YRIVEYLKKNKD
-178 VLNISI
+178 VIEISI

-207 DSIMDD
+207 DSIMND
-213 FVKYPDVKEI
+213 FVRYPDVKDI

-253 ALQYFTGSKEHNIQI
+253 ALQYFTGSKDHNIRI

-282 GVFKKETEEYIAGRT
+282 GVFRKDTGEYIAGRT
-297 EEEVYKTIGLDYI
+297 EEEVYRAIGLQYI

-323 AQQRKL
+323 AKEGRL

-335 EEVKGDFH
+335 EDVRGDFH

-352 ASIEEIARKA
+352 ASIEEIAKRA

-376 ASLKVAY
+376 ASLKVAH
-383 GLSEEKVLKKIQE
+383 GLSEEDLLKKIQE
-396 IRKLQERFDVRIFA
+396 IRRLQERFDVRILA
-410 GTECDIKPDGSL
+410 GTECDIKPDGTL
-422 DYSNKILKELDFA
+422 DYSNKVLKELDFA

-441 RFKMNEK
+441 KFKMDRK
-448 EMTERIV
+448 EMTERII

-472 MIGKRDPINV
+472 MIGKREPLDI
-482 DLEKIFE
+482 DLERIFE
-489 VARETNTFMEIN
+489 VAKETNTFMEIN

-513 AKMAKERGVKLAI
+513 ARMAKEMGVKMAI
-526 GTDSHSLDHM
+526 GSDSHAQDHM
-536 RFLKFGT
+536 RFLRFGT
-543 AMARRGW
+543 AVARRGW

-565 EKIFGR
+565 EKAFGR